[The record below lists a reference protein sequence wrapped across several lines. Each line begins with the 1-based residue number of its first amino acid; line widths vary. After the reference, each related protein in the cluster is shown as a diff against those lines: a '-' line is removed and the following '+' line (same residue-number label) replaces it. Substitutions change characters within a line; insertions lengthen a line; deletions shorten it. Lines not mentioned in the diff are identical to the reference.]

1 MRVGGG
7 GGGFGGAGGGLA
19 NTGDYLVTMV
29 VGGQSYRQTFRVER
43 VSGSDSEGPQF
54 GGDDDHDQLGRFTPK
69 AKKNK

>member
-1 MRVGGG
+1 
-7 GGGFGGAGGGLA
+7 
-19 NTGDYLVTMV
+19 MV